1 MYTFSL
7 LETIIEITKLDVF
20 DYDSS
25 EVLLELSV
33 LDQCSEIIQAIMTN
47 AIAT

>member
-33 LDQCSEIIQAIMTN
+33 LD
-47 AIAT
+47 